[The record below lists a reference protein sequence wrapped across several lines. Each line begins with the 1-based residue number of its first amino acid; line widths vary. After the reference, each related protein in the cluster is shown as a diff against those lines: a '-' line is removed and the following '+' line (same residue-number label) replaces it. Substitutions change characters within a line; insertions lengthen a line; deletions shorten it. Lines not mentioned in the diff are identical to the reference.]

1 MIDSLRFLTKSSF
14 LLNYNNLLNQKLS
27 KIVYSCKFRQ
37 LHNPT
42 FETLFQSI
50 IYPELCKW
58 LNSKQKRLND
68 CLNFDLFCS
77 QSTLI
82 RLSGHTSPLP
92 QMCETRYTRNNV
104 LCKQWT
110 ATELSLLKEVARSMK
125 RDWTAITEYYFPGR
139 NVNQVKCKYSYVLR
153 GERSR
158 ESFTA
163 YEDFI
168 QRREDMYHFIVFEW
182 NSFIE

>member
-1 MIDSLRFLTKSSF
+1 MIKFKKS
-14 LLNYNNLLNQKLS
+14 
-27 KIVYSCKFRQ
+27 
-37 LHNPT
+37 
-42 FETLFQSI
+42 
-50 IYPELCKW
+50 
-58 LNSKQKRLND
+58 RLNG
-68 CLNFDLFCS
+68 CLNFDLFS
-77 QSTLI
+77 TQSALI
-82 RLSGHTSPLP
+82 HLSGHTSPLP

-110 ATELSLLKEVARSMK
+110 AAELSLLKEVARSMK
-125 RDWTAITEYYFPGR
+125 RDWTVITEHYFPGR

-168 QRREDMYHFIVFEW
+168 QRREDMYHFIVFE
-182 NSFIE
+182 